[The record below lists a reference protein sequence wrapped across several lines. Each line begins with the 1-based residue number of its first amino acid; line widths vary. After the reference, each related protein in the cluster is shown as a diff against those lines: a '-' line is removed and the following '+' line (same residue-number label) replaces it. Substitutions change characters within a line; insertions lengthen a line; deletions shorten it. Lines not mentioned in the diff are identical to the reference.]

1 MGYSLEAIYKKD
13 ENTSISAE
21 FAKST
26 KPVTGSLQT
35 SKQTGAM
42 WNYGDR
48 SNMGINIKAQTI
60 IPQTNT
66 KLSGFFRK
74 TGEHFQSFSLFSYNT
89 DQTAWLARA
98 DQSFF
103 KNKITLTGM
112 LRRNDFTNP
121 FTDKTYK
128 TSTVFKS
135 VLLNIRFPKY
145 PSVSIGYY
153 PGTQLY
159 LINKERI
166 RESAYYILN
175 GSVVYSY
182 FIKGLSMN
190 SSFVYNR
197 YTNEAT
203 DSGFIAY
210 KGVNYYA
217 SQTFLLRKLQLQ
229 GGYAYSKQP
238 LLQFYTI
245 ESSADYSVK
254 DWLRIGIGAKYNK
267 IAGGNNYWGERMLL
281 SVSLKQ
287 FGTVQLQYEKS
298 YLPTINQTLYPVEI
312 GRVSYYKNF

>member
-1 MGYSLEAIYKKD
+1 
-13 ENTSISAE
+13 
-21 FAKST
+21 
-26 KPVTGSLQT
+26 
-35 SKQTGAM
+35 
-42 WNYGDR
+42 
-48 SNMGINIKAQTI
+48 
-60 IPQTNT
+60 
-66 KLSGFFRK
+66 
-74 TGEHFQSFSLFSYNT
+74 
-89 DQTAWLARA
+89 
-98 DQSFF
+98 
-103 KNKITLTGM
+103 M

-128 TSTVFKS
+128 TSTIFKS

-145 PSVSIGYY
+145 PSVSVGYY

-159 LINKERI
+159 LINKEKI

-182 FIKGLSMN
+182 IIKGLSMN
-190 SSFVYNR
+190 SAFVYNR

-238 LLQFYTI
+238 QLQFYTI
-245 ESSADYSVK
+245 ETSADYALQN
-254 DWLRIGIGAKYNK
+254 WLSIGVGAKYNN
-267 IAGGNNYWGERMLL
+267 ICGGNNYWGERMLL
-281 SVSLKQ
+281 SVGLKQ